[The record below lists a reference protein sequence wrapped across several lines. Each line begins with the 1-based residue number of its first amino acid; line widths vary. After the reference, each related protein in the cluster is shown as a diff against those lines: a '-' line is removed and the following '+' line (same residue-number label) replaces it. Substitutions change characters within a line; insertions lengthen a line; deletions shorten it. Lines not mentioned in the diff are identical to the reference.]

1 MYAGAYS
8 LARFICEFY
17 REPDFDI
24 GFVLWGMS
32 MGQIL
37 SFIMFIT
44 ALLVYICIKFK
55 KVNI

>member
-1 MYAGAYS
+1 MLVLIHWQDLYVT
-8 LARFICEFY
+8 Y
-17 REPDFDI
+17 REPDFGI

-55 KVNI
+55 K